1 MTWWGALGSRD
12 HNIDPCCCLNSPES
26 PSKSGFPLRKGSFK
40 TTLELLWKKRDNH
53 FRQVN
58 KLPCILTGMENGV
71 VVPLFSSATTQEN
84 KLNIYAPSR
93 ECHECQATKWAVR
106 PFYLKP
112 SKVPAKRS
120 MGVKPR
126 ARYQNPNRTLRLA
139 CTTWNYHRNHAETP
153 KQPRK
158 ISGVWSRS
166 TREFLPIKVFA
177 ISPGKYPRKMATSR
191 AKTVRIHHRS
201 RPCRLRSAQGPLPGP
216 WWGPQNPDHHSQKNG
231 DWPWTLRNAQ
241 LTIKIIKGW
250 DKKPLKKTYKILG
263 RKHQKARIPWKSW
276 DSVSKIYVPT
286 TKFPTPHHLVL
297 KTIATSPTHCTKPQ
311 AKPSVQSSMPQLM
324 RMKPSVMP
332 TWPPFSMYVQVR
344 HWLRTIRN
352 NQTRLYTFYD
362 IIHVYST

>member
-1 MTWWGALGSRD
+1 M
-12 HNIDPCCCLNSPES
+12 HHPES
-26 PSKSGFPLRKGSFK
+26 VMNVRLLSEQWGHSTWSHQRCLQSGRWVSSPGHGIR
-40 TTLELLWKKRDNH
+40 T
-53 FRQVN
+53 Q
-58 KLPCILTGMENGV
+58 I
-71 VVPLFSSATTQEN
+71 VPLDWRV
-84 KLNIYAPSR
+84 P
-93 ECHECQATKWAVR
+93 HEIITEIMQKH
-106 PFYLKP
+106 
-112 SKVPAKRS
+112 
-120 MGVKPR
+120 
-126 ARYQNPNRTLRLA
+126 QNN
-139 CTTWNYHRNHAETP
+139 
-153 KQPRK
+153 PRK